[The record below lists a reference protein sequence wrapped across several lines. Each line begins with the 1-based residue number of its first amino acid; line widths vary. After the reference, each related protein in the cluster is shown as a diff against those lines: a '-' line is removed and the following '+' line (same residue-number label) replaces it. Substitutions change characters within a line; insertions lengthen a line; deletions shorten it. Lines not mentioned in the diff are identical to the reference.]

1 LNISIII
8 VNYNSGNVIKD
19 CINSIYKYEDEKS
32 FEIIIVDQNSTDN
45 SGEIIKNF
53 QEKYNN
59 IKYIFNNT
67 IKSFSFANNQGYEI
81 SDGYYILIMNPDVLF
96 KSSILNKLITELEK
110 NDSLGAICPQ
120 LIGEDGNFQ
129 SNYFQRY
136 QTLMQFILFYSVIS
150 KLFLKSENL
159 RNKYL
164 EDRNINLNSGKTEF
178 VKQIPCAFFLLKRKI
193 FEEIE
198 KMDEH
203 YVLFF
208 EDVDL
213 SYQINKKYKLAID
226 TSCKVIH
233 LGGITIRN
241 ENDWWVY
248 GRFITSMHYFFRKN
262 YGRCSAFILKLIA
275 IENSIPILFFEYLI
289 VFFGKK
295 DLYKL
300 KKHKNFLKLIFHN

>member
-1 LNISIII
+1 M
-8 VNYNSGNVIKD
+8 NYNSGNILED
-19 CINSIYKYEDEKS
+19 CVCSIYKYENEKN
-32 FEIIIVDQNSTDN
+32 FEIIIIDQNSTDN
-45 SGEIIKNF
+45 SKIIIKNLCNT
-53 QEKYNN
+53 YGN
-59 IKYIFNNT
+59 INYIFNDS

-81 SDGYYILIMNPDVLF
+81 SNGDYILIMNPDIIF
-96 KSSILNKLITELEK
+96 QSSILDKLVSELGK
-110 NDSLGAICPQ
+110 NVNLGAICPQ
-120 LIGEDGNFQ
+120 LIGKDGIFQ

-136 QTLMQFILFYSVIS
+136 PTLMQFILFYSVIS

-164 EDRNINLNSGKTEF
+164 EDRNIDLNSGKIEF
-178 VKQIPCAFFLLKRKI
+178 IKQIPCAFFLINRKI
-193 FEEIE
+193 FEEVG
-198 KMDEH
+198 KMDAN
-203 YVLFF
+203 YILFF

-233 LGGITIRN
+233 LGGITIRD

-248 GRFITSMHYFFRKN
+248 GRFIKSMHYFFRKN
-262 YGRCSAFILKLIA
+262 YGRCSAFILKLLA
-275 IENSIPILFFEYLI
+275 IENSIPILFFEYLK
-289 VFFGKK
+289 VLFGKK